1 MKRRFLTAI
10 LTCMLSA
17 VMLSACGNK
26 QETPESATES
36 VTENTE
42 SSGGSVS
49 LDASGDM
56 KESTETEE
64 AGSREETESTET
76 DTSDVPP
83 EDAEVTDA
91 APVEKPEMIR
101 FVIVQNARDKMFT
114 LTNAEDQ
121 TLTIDTDADAGY
133 TGTMEPKAGEYETG
147 GNGYYTIPYS
157 STLTLS
163 DMDDDIVYVSAEYP
177 NTLSV
182 AVQNALSVIMK
193 DDRSVVIQGKDNTTV
208 FSYHVWMPSAGITK
222 ETSDRSNEV
231 MTGQGAGSIKL
242 YWDGSKVA
250 VQQLSG
256 SEITAEGSNSNDS
269 EDSDVATVDW
279 QTACPWAD
287 KIATGVWS
295 DGADLSNVK
304 QLASGIMSAKFTP
317 VDDIEEDAKVVDLT
331 FYDANHKKL
340 GVLKFW
346 QKGNHVEIDGKKF
359 DYDTF
364 GLDK

>member
-1 MKRRFLTAI
+1 MKRRFLTAV

-17 VMLSACGNK
+17 AMLSACGNK
-26 QETPESATES
+26 QEAPDGATES
-36 VTENTE
+36 VTESTE
-42 SSGGSVS
+42 SSGGSVF

-56 KESTETEE
+56 QESTETEE
-64 AGSREETESTET
+64 AGNREATESTET

-83 EDAEVTDA
+83 EDAEATDA
-91 APVEKPEMIR
+91 APVEKPETIR
-101 FVIVQNARDKMFT
+101 FVIIQNTRDGMFT

-121 TLTIDTDADAGY
+121 TLTIDTKADTGY
-133 TGTMEPKAGEYETG
+133 TGTMKPKAGEYETG

-157 STLTLS
+157 SMLTLS

-177 NTLSV
+177 YVLSV
-182 AVQNALSVIMK
+182 AVQNAQTVTMK
-193 DDRSVVIQGKDNTTV
+193 DDRSIVIQGKDNTTV
-208 FSYHVWMPSAGITK
+208 FSYHVWMPSLGSKK
-222 ETSDRSNEV
+222 EAQNEV

-256 SEITAEGSNSNDS
+256 SEITAEGSDSNNS

-331 FYDANHKKL
+331 FYDADHKKL

>member
-1 MKRRFLTAI
+1 MKRRFLTVI
-10 LTCMLSA
+10 LTCMFSA

-26 QETPESATES
+26 QEAPDGATES
-36 VTENTE
+36 VAESTEN
-42 SSGGSVS
+42 SGGSVS
-49 LDASGDM
+49 LDASGDIQ
-56 KESTETEE
+56 ESTKTEE
-64 AGSREETESTET
+64 AGSRETTESTET
-76 DTSDVPP
+76 DTADLPS

-91 APVEKPEMIR
+91 APVEKPETIR

-114 LTNAEDQ
+114 LTNSEDQ
-121 TLTIDTDADAGY
+121 TLTIDTEADTGY
-133 TGTMEPKAGEYETG
+133 TGTMKPKAGEYETG

-163 DMDDDIVYVSAEYP
+163 DMDDDIIYVSAEYP
-177 NTLSV
+177 NVLSV
-182 AVQNALSVIMK
+182 AVQNALSVTMK

-231 MTGQGAGSIKL
+231 ITGQGAGSIKL

-256 SEITAEGSNSNDS
+256 SEITAAGSNSNDS

-287 KIATGVWS
+287 KIATGVWY

>member
-10 LTCMLSA
+10 LTCMLSV
-17 VMLSACGNK
+17 VMLSACGSK
-26 QETPESATES
+26 QETPDSTTES
-36 VTENTE
+36 VTESTE

-56 KESTETEE
+56 KESIEDTDSSETEE
-64 AGSREETESTET
+64 STEA
-76 DTSDVPP
+76 DLPS
-83 EDAEVTDA
+83 EDAEVTDV
-91 APVEKPEMIR
+91 APVEKPETIR

-121 TLTIDTDADAGY
+121 TLTIDTGADAGY

-222 ETSDRSNEV
+222 ESSDRNNEV
-231 MTGQGAGSIKL
+231 MTGQGSGSIKL

-256 SEITAEGSNSNDS
+256 SEITAEGSDSNDVSDS

-331 FYDANHKKL
+331 FYDIDHKKL